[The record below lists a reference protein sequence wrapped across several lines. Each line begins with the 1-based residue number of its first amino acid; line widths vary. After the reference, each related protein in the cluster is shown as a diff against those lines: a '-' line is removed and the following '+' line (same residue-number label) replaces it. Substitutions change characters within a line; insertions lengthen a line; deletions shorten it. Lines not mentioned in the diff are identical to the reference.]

1 MFKSHSILAFKNL
14 YTYHTFME
22 ALKILK
28 LRVPLSLH
36 DNFSK
41 SLRKETT
48 LISSFPTNDF
58 ISRSTTVW
66 NTIAPKL
73 KVLDYSHKISLAKSG
88 LKRALLDIQQT
99 GDMISWTDNNF
110 DIKQISL
117 ITTKQVKAPLSLS

>member
-1 MFKSHSILAFKNL
+1 
-14 YTYHTFME
+14 ME

-28 LRVPLSLH
+28 LRVPLSLYDH
-36 DNFSK
+36 FSK

-73 KVLDYSHKISLAKSG
+73 KVHDYSHKISLAKSG
-88 LKRALLDIQQT
+88 LKRALLNVQHT

-110 DIKQISL
+110 DMKQISS
-117 ITTKQVKAPLSLS
+117 ITTK